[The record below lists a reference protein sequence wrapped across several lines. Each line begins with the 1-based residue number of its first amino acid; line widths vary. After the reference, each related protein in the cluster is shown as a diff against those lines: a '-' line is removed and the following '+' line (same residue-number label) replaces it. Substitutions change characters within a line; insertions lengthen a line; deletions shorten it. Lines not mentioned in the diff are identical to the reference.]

1 MYRIAIV
8 DDNEAWCCALQI
20 ALQQRGFRVSTFT
33 DAHAF
38 LRVAHQFDLAVVD
51 FSMPTRPYKQELD
64 GSQVITQLRKHL
76 KNPPKLILAS
86 AFFSKD
92 SPMVHEICPQADAHL
107 SKSMSLAQILDFIS
121 ALVERSDVSQ
131 TTSRHI

>member
-8 DDNEAWCCALQI
+8 DDNETWCCALQI
-20 ALQQRGFRVSTFT
+20 ALQQRSFRVSTFT
-33 DAHAF
+33 DAHTF

-64 GSQVITQLRKHL
+64 GSQVITQLKKHL

-92 SPMVHEICPQADAHL
+92 SPIAHEICPQADGYL
-107 SKSMSLAQILDFIS
+107 SKGMNLAQILDFIT
-121 ALVERSDVSQ
+121 AAVEQLGINQ
-131 TTSRHI
+131 TTSRRT